1 MPACEKEWAAVVERH
16 NLQPLTLEKLVG
28 ASFQYADFVFA
39 HGKEGP
45 LPPAIVSTVKA
56 RQAGFAG
63 LVLMG
68 LRFETLVEEAYEAW
82 HDPNLAPDVPGSPD
96 VPVPTTT

>member
-1 MPACEKEWAAVVERH
+1 
-16 NLQPLTLEKLVG
+16 
-28 ASFQYADFVFA
+28 
-39 HGKEGP
+39 
-45 LPPAIVSTVKA
+45 
-56 RQAGFAG
+56 
-63 LVLMG
+63 MG